1 MSYDANKVIQIAEA
15 EIGYLEKKTNA
26 KLDDKTANAGNK
38 NYTKYARDLDALGF
52 YNGRKNGFA
61 WCDIFVDW
69 CFVRAYGLEAALKL
83 TNQPLGKANCGAGC
97 RYSRNYYK
105 KAKRLFDA
113 PQPGDQ
119 IFFWPQDAIGG
130 PAVAHTGLVYRVD
143 GTYVYTIEGNTSGAN
158 GVVANGGG
166 VCKKKY
172 RLTYNRIAGYGRP
185 DWGVEAA
192 DAPAADPA
200 APKARHILV
209 KANSVNLRAGDGV
222 KYANNASASI
232 RPERPSKPDQGQCVC
247 ALSAAFWR
255 RPEKRSQI
263 SCADSAL
270 RASESRMRA
279 TASRSREAAA
289 VIQASRVSASAL
301 RRRLS
306 GEGRRRG
313 RRFPART
320 QRRGLRKVECER
332 RLREAGKPPL

>member
-1 MSYDANKVIQIAEA
+1 MNYDANKVIQIAEA

-26 KLDDKTANAGNK
+26 KLDDKTANAGDR

-119 IFFWPQDAIGG
+119 IFFWPKDAIGG

-200 APKARHILV
+200 ATNARHILV

-222 KYANNASASI
+222 KYASVGHANRGA
-232 RPERPSKPDQGQCVC
+232 RLEWV
-247 ALSAAFWR
+247 
-255 RPEKRSQI
+255 
-263 SCADSAL
+263 
-270 RASESRMRA
+270 A
-279 TASRSREAAA
+279 TARNGWHAVRNGAQVAWISGRYAA
-289 VIQASRVSASAL
+289 L
-301 RRRLS
+301 EG
-306 GEGRRRG
+306 GEG
-313 RRFPART
+313 T
-320 QRRGLRKVECER
+320 
-332 RLREAGKPPL
+332 

>member
-119 IFFWPQDAIGG
+119 IFFWPKDAIGG

-232 RPERPSKPDQGQCVC
+232 RPERPSKPDQARGQRRFRRRSCPFRKPAGEENPPLSERRMC
-247 ALSAAFWR
+247 GRRSAHSGASAAWIPGYSF
-255 RPEKRSQI
+255 
-263 SCADSAL
+263 
-270 RASESRMRA
+270 
-279 TASRSREAAA
+279 
-289 VIQASRVSASAL
+289 
-301 RRRLS
+301 
-306 GEGRRRG
+306 RG
-313 RRFPART
+313 RPLPGACPRPAWRV
-320 QRRGLRKVECER
+320 RG
-332 RLREAGKPPL
+332 